1 MSAITK
7 NITKVPLIFRVVPLY
22 IVTAGVLWA
31 GHFLSVRSQP
41 LVNSVQPI
49 VSHSTTAGST
59 SHITSGQPTRIT
71 VDRLGINLTVKDGYY
86 ESSTK
91 EWTLSD
97 NAAYFAAMTTPPNDS
112 HGNTFIYGHNT
123 SKIFAPLK
131 DISVGDIVSIY
142 TSNGHIFRYT
152 YRSDAVVTPDIT
164 KVLYDDPSSPQLTIM
179 TCEGIWSK
187 VRRIMYFDFK
197 EVS

>member
-7 NITKVPLIFRVVPLY
+7 NITKTPLIFRVVPLY
-22 IVTAGVLWA
+22 VVTAGVLWA
-31 GHFLSVRSQP
+31 GHLLLVHPQP
-41 LVNSVQPI
+41 PVSTIQPV
-49 VSHSTTAGST
+49 VSSSTMRGST
-59 SHITSGQPTRIT
+59 EHIISGQPTRIT
-71 VDRLGINLTVKDGYY
+71 IDRLGVDLVIKEGSY
-86 ESSTK
+86 ENSTK
-91 EWTLSD
+91 GWNLSD
-97 NAAYFAAMTTPPNDS
+97 DAAYFATMTTPPNDS

-131 DISVGDIVSIY
+131 DISVGDIVDVS

-152 YRSDAVVTPDIT
+152 YRADAVVTPDIT
-164 KVLYDDPSSPQLTIM
+164 NVLYEDPTSPQLTIM